1 MGVQPCHPLLEQ
13 CGESREGSSQCGLYQ
28 LPVVSRQEGVVRCS
42 TVHPAPAG
50 GHHVFRYFRNPH
62 CALCGGVAN
71 LSSLSCLA
79 SLPSLLSPPCWFLVP
94 PSLSLTLDFSGQG
107 AVGHRWGS
115 TSVHC
120 TVLSGLFTVYSSQ
133 CTVHSVQFSVYSS
146 QCTVLSA
153 QFTVHKYSIHL
164 LFSVHFTLSTT
175 SQSLKRTMY
184 LLYLSYLI

>member
-1 MGVQPCHPLLEQ
+1 MCASVIQTCRYLRPGDPKNNCTAQLNIVTCYLWQVKDILSHVQLERLSVFQDSPVGVQPCHPLLEQ
-13 CGESREGSSQCGLYQ
+13 CGEAREGSRHCGLYQ
-28 LPVVSRQEGVVRCS
+28 LPVVSRQEGVNRCS

-79 SLPSLLSPPCWFLVP
+79 SLPSLLSPPCLFLVP

-115 TSVHC
+115 IVSSYQVVVSSVHC
-120 TVLSGLFTVYSSQ
+120 
-133 CTVHSVQFSVYSS
+133 
-146 QCTVLSA
+146 
-153 QFTVHKYSIHL
+153 
-164 LFSVHFTLSTT
+164 
-175 SQSLKRTMY
+175 
-184 LLYLSYLI
+184 